1 MRGCLSK
8 LDGEEFAETPLTRRF
23 ASASP
28 RKRGEAKE
36 RATAQPYRCGFG

>member
-1 MRGCLSK
+1 MGCLSK
-8 LDGEEFAETPLTRRF
+8 FDREEFAETPLTRRF

-36 RATAQPYRCGFG
+36 RDRVAQRCGFG